1 MATTV
6 SAKSSRSLRSGCI
19 VLILR
24 ANNEPTPSH
33 LAACGDGSNQSN
45 RSIGWLFPVL
55 INRACFG
62 GFLDK
67 SQLET
72 IRVPEAQTL
81 LSERTGVACHV
92 RASLNQAAAPTLQC
106 PGWPPQKQWSLSA
119 AIVTRDRIGES
130 VQIFIF

>member
-1 MATTV
+1 
-6 SAKSSRSLRSGCI
+6 
-19 VLILR
+19 
-24 ANNEPTPSH
+24 

-55 INRACFG
+55 INRTCFG

-67 SQLET
+67 SQFET
-72 IRVPEAQTL
+72 IRIHEA
-81 LSERTGVACHV
+81 ERTGVACHV